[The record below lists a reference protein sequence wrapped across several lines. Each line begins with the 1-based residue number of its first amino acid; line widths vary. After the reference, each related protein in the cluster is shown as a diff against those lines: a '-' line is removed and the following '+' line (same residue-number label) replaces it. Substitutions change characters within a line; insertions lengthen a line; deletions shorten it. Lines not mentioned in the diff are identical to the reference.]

1 MQTVHL
7 DSKYSKKIDQAF
19 TLGSLVQNRLS
30 RENDFVG
37 AKTVRIHNI
46 NTVPLVDYDRTA
58 SSERYGTPT
67 EVGDTVQ
74 ELTLTQDKSFSGVI
88 DKGNNLDQCI
98 NKAGKFLGVQMSE
111 AVIPEYDKYCFAQL
125 CQKAGCIKGS
135 AAAIDKTNVIARLSA
150 ARAHLLNRKVPV
162 KGRTLYVNTLVF
174 NALVDTDQFKN
185 LDKLGTKA
193 VANGQVGE
201 IFGAPVVEVPE

>member
-58 SSERYGTPT
+58 SGERYGTPT

-74 ELTLTQDKSFSGVI
+74 ELTMSQDKSFSGVI
-88 DKGNNLDQCI
+88 DK
-98 NKAGKFLGVQMSE
+98 STTWT
-111 AVIPEYDKYCFAQL
+111 
-125 CQKAGCIKGS
+125 S
-135 AAAIDKTNVIARLSA
+135 AS
-150 ARAHLLNRKVPV
+150 
-162 KGRTLYVNTLVF
+162 
-174 NALVDTDQFKN
+174 
-185 LDKLGTKA
+185 TKRESFWA
-193 VANGQVGE
+193 
-201 IFGAPVVEVPE
+201 FR